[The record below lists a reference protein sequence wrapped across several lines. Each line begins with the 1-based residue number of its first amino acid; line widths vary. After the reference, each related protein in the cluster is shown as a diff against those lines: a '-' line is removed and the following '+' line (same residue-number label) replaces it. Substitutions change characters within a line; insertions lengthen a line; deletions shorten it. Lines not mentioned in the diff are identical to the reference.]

1 MAPAPAQR
9 TLQEQAPQLV
19 ARAAVAVALPHLS
32 CCPTPHAPARPFLAP
47 IVPTKPQLGSC
58 HEEQHKTQ
66 NTQIK
71 KQSSSL
77 MTLGKHLSL
86 PNVIDLTW
94 KNGKQ
99 QKDKEKHIVASI
111 YLQVDTTRTTPMTM
125 QQTKERNKER
135 DIIVTI
141 YLKVDTTCTLYNTN
155 DNGTNKENKT
165 KKEILLRPS
174 ISRLTPHAQDLSVP
188 PLSPCSPLV
197 PTIRKEMGPKK
208 GTQTNQL

>member
-77 MTLGKHLSL
+77 MTLGKHLSV
-86 PNVIDLTW
+86 PNVFEL
-94 KNGKQ
+94 
-99 QKDKEKHIVASI
+99 KEKKTTDRRKKEILLLPSY
-111 YLQVDTTRTTPMTM
+111 YLQVDTSCM
-125 QQTKERNKER
+125 
-135 DIIVTI
+135 
-141 YLKVDTTCTLYNTN
+141 YNTIDN
-155 DNGTNKENKT
+155 DKENKEIHIIANIHLEVDNSCTTPTT
-165 KKEILLRPS
+165 K
-174 ISRLTPHAQDLSVP
+174 
-188 PLSPCSPLV
+188 
-197 PTIRKEMGPKK
+197 
-208 GTQTNQL
+208 